1 MENAG
6 SIGIGV
12 ILGLAIKNASAV
24 GKVVKDFSN
33 LEKIAAKT
41 KLGIS
46 GLQKELNTLKLNA
59 NLRAELKAQRKGLQ
73 DELFSL
79 GNIISGGIVGKSIK
93 VGIDFESAMAD
104 VKKVTDLSEG
114 HTLEGLKQDI
124 LDLSKKLPMTAEE
137 IANIVTEGGKLGLAS
152 KEALEFGKTATAMG
166 VAFEMSANEAG
177 EAIGGLMANLQTDV
191 KGIKDLGDSINYLA
205 DKGSSDAKNIV
216 NIVSRIGGMGNL
228 IGLQRENMAALAA
241 TLDEVKI
248 PAEVAGTAISSMFTK
263 LSTADTLG
271 AKAEE
276 AFSQLGLSGEFMKKA
291 LNRNS
296 QEAIN
301 ILLSRIKTLDKESQ
315 IGVITNIFG
324 NDSGTIRAMATLV
337 NGYDRYQELLKMTN
351 SEEKKGSMDKEL
363 INKCE
368 TTASILKILGNNI
381 SALAIKFSDA
391 LLPVVKLVASG
402 FSFVIDIVDTL
413 LSKFPVLST
422 IVATATTVFLLAK
435 PAVLAYAIAKNYL
448 KDCTI
453 LLKSALIKTRIH
465 LLAFRNSCI
474 LSNITLKAKTVTTT
488 IYTTSLKA
496 LSFVL
501 GGLNKVFKAVA
512 NGIRVL
518 SVAMMSNPIGLI
530 LGGIAI
536 VAGLI
541 IANWDKVKS
550 WFKSFIEWLRPV
562 WEPIYNAIKAVFNK
576 CSGVIG
582 YFKNNALNIIF
593 PFVGILKFIWK
604 PIYEVFKWVFDKCAL
619 VFASFKDIIMS
630 VASPLAEFLNSIW
643 QGVGDFF
650 YSIFSSLFEWFASK
664 LSWVGDMIS
673 SISGFIKDALDF
685 VGLGDDKEVKIS
697 QSEQNKE
704 KVFTTNTYKDELAKT
719 KSINHTPS
727 FNNGNI
733 NISVNG
739 TFNIATKDGNFNMQE
754 FANAIQKSVF
764 DALRK
769 QEQNKINTTIYG

>member
-46 GLQKELNTLKLNA
+46 GLQKELNALKLNA

-73 DELFSL
+73 DEFLSL
-79 GNIISGGIVGKSIK
+79 GNVIRGGIIGKGLGEAIS
-93 VGIDFESAMAD
+93 FESAMAD
-104 VKKVTDLSEG
+104 VRKVVNFDEGDDIKKMSA
-114 HTLEGLKQDI
+114 DI
-124 LDLSKKLPMTAEE
+124 LKMSQTLPVTANELAAIAAAGGQIGLGSKDVREFTNL
-137 IANIVTEGGKLGLAS
+137 VTKM
-152 KEALEFGKTATAMG
+152 K
-166 VAFEMSANEAG
+166 VAFDMSAE
-177 EAIGGLMANLQTDV
+177 DV
-191 KGIKDLGDSINYLA
+191 GDSVAKIKNILGISLKDMEDLGDSINNL
-205 DKGSSDAKNIV
+205 SDNSASKAREIIDV
-216 NIVSRIGGMGNL
+216 MKRTAAAGKQIGFTKEQ
-228 IGLQRENMAALAA
+228 IAALSSSFIS
-241 TLDEVKI
+241 LGKG
-248 PAEVAGTAISSMFTK
+248 PEVAGTAINS
-263 LSTADTLG
+263 LYRVLATADNMGTKTESAFAKLG
-271 AKAEE
+271 ISG
-276 AFSQLGLSGEFMKKA
+276 AFLKQASFDDPQKA
-291 LNRNS
+291 LDMFL
-296 QEAIN
+296 Q
-301 ILLSRIKTLDKESQ
+301 RISKLDQKEQ
-315 IGVITNIFG
+315 MGVLVDIFG
-324 NDSGTIRAMATLV
+324 REFADDMATLV
-337 NGYDRYQELLKMTN
+337 GGLDTYKEALKN
-351 SEEKKGSMDKEL
+351 AGDEAKKGSLQRE
-363 INKCE
+363 
-368 TTASILKILGNNI
+368 
-381 SALAIKFSDA
+381 F
-391 LLPVVKLVASG
+391 
-402 FSFVIDIVDTL
+402 DTR
-413 LSKFPVLST
+413 
-422 IVATATTVFLLAK
+422 AATTENSIILMKNAFNSLAVNLGSVFLPAISWVSAGISYLVNSITYITGLVPGLNGVLGGLIATFLLAK

-512 NGIRVL
+512 IGIRVL
-518 SVAMMSNPIGLI
+518 SMAMMSNPIGLI

-550 WFKSFIEWLRPV
+550 WFKSFIEWLKPV
-562 WEPIYNAIKAVFNK
+562 WEPIYNVIKA
-576 CSGVIG
+576 
-582 YFKNNALNIIF
+582 
-593 PFVGILKFIWK
+593 
-604 PIYEVFKWVFDKCAL
+604 VFDKCAL
-619 VFASFKDIIMS
+619 VFTSFKDTIMS

-650 YSIFSSLFEWFASK
+650 YSIFGSLFDWFASK

-685 VGLGDDKEVKIS
+685 VGLGDDEEVKIS

-704 KVFTTNTYKDELAKT
+704 KVFATNTYKDELAET

-754 FANAIQKSVF
+754 FANTIQKSVF

-769 QEQNKINTTIYG
+769 QEQNKMNTTIYG

>member
-73 DELFSL
+73 DEFLSL
-79 GNIISGGIVGKSIK
+79 GNVIRGGIIGKGLGEAIS
-93 VGIDFESAMAD
+93 FESAMAD
-104 VKKVTDLSEG
+104 VRKVVNFDEGDDIKKMSA
-114 HTLEGLKQDI
+114 DI
-124 LDLSKKLPMTAEE
+124 LKMSQTLPVTANELAAIAAAGGQIGLGSKDVREFTGL
-137 IANIVTEGGKLGLAS
+137 VTKM
-152 KEALEFGKTATAMG
+152 K
-166 VAFEMSANEAG
+166 VAFDMSAE
-177 EAIGGLMANLQTDV
+177 DV
-191 KGIKDLGDSINYLA
+191 GDSVAKIKNILGISLKDMEDLGDSINNL
-205 DKGSSDAKNIV
+205 SDNSASKAREIIDV
-216 NIVSRIGGMGNL
+216 MKRTAAAGKQIGFTKEQ
-228 IGLQRENMAALAA
+228 IAALSSSFIS
-241 TLDEVKI
+241 LGKG
-248 PAEVAGTAISSMFTK
+248 PEVAGTAINS
-263 LSTADTLG
+263 LYRVLATADNMGTKTESAFAKLG
-271 AKAEE
+271 ISG
-276 AFSQLGLSGEFMKKA
+276 AFLKQASFDDPQKA
-291 LNRNS
+291 LDMFL
-296 QEAIN
+296 Q
-301 ILLSRIKTLDKESQ
+301 RISKLDQKEQ
-315 IGVITNIFG
+315 MGVLVDIFG
-324 NDSGTIRAMATLV
+324 REFADDMATLV
-337 NGYDRYQELLKMTN
+337 GGLDTYKEALKN
-351 SEEKKGSMDKEL
+351 AGDEAKKGSLQRE
-363 INKCE
+363 
-368 TTASILKILGNNI
+368 
-381 SALAIKFSDA
+381 F
-391 LLPVVKLVASG
+391 
-402 FSFVIDIVDTL
+402 DTR
-413 LSKFPVLST
+413 
-422 IVATATTVFLLAK
+422 AATTENSIILMKNAFNSLAVNLGSVFLPAISWVSAGISYLVNSITYITGLVPGLNGVLGGLIATFLLAK

-512 NGIRVL
+512 IGIRVL
-518 SVAMMSNPIGLI
+518 SMAMMSNPIGLI

-550 WFKSFIEWLRPV
+550 WFKSFIEWLKPV
-562 WEPIYNAIKAVFNK
+562 WEPIYNVIKA
-576 CSGVIG
+576 
-582 YFKNNALNIIF
+582 
-593 PFVGILKFIWK
+593 
-604 PIYEVFKWVFDKCAL
+604 VFDKCAL
-619 VFASFKDIIMS
+619 VFTSFKDIIMS

-650 YSIFSSLFEWFASK
+650 YSIFGSLFDWFASK

-685 VGLGDDKEVKIS
+685 VGLGDDEEVKIS

-704 KVFTTNTYKDELAKT
+704 KVFTTNTYKDELAET
-719 KSINHTPS
+719 KSINHAPS

-754 FANAIQKSVF
+754 FANTIQKSVF

>member
-137 IANIVTEGGKLGLAS
+137 IANIVAEGGKLGLAS

-474 LSNITLKAKTVTTT
+474 LTSIATKAGAVANA
-488 IYTTSLKA
+488 IYTNS
-496 LSFVL
+496 
-501 GGLNKVFKAVA
+501 FKAVA

-518 SVAMMSNPIGLI
+518 SVAMMSNPIGFI

-562 WEPIYNAIKAVFNK
+562 WEPIYNVIKA
-576 CSGVIG
+576 
-582 YFKNNALNIIF
+582 
-593 PFVGILKFIWK
+593 
-604 PIYEVFKWVFDKCAL
+604 VFDKCAL
-619 VFASFKDIIMS
+619 VFTSFKDIIMS

-650 YSIFSSLFEWFASK
+650 YGIFGSLFDWFASK

-685 VGLGDDKEVKIS
+685 VGLGDDEEVKIS

-704 KVFTTNTYKDELAKT
+704 KVFATNTYKDELAET
-719 KSINHTPS
+719 KSINHAPS

-754 FANAIQKSVF
+754 FANTIQKSVF

>member
-24 GKVVKDFSN
+24 GKVVKDFGN

-73 DELFSL
+73 DEFLSL
-79 GNIISGGIVGKSIK
+79 GNVIRGGIIGKGLGEAIS
-93 VGIDFESAMAD
+93 FESAMAD
-104 VKKVTDLSEG
+104 VRKVVNFDEGDDIKKMSA
-114 HTLEGLKQDI
+114 DI
-124 LDLSKKLPMTAEE
+124 LKMSQTLPVTANELAAIAAAGGQIGLGSKDVREFTGL
-137 IANIVTEGGKLGLAS
+137 VTKM
-152 KEALEFGKTATAMG
+152 K
-166 VAFEMSANEAG
+166 VAFDMSAE
-177 EAIGGLMANLQTDV
+177 DV
-191 KGIKDLGDSINYLA
+191 GDSVAKIKNILGISLKDMEDLGDSINNL
-205 DKGSSDAKNIV
+205 SDNSASKAREIIDV
-216 NIVSRIGGMGNL
+216 MKRTAAAGKQIGFTKEQ
-228 IGLQRENMAALAA
+228 IAALSSSFIS
-241 TLDEVKI
+241 LGKG
-248 PAEVAGTAISSMFTK
+248 PEVAGTAINS
-263 LSTADTLG
+263 LYRVLATADNMGTKTESAFAKLG
-271 AKAEE
+271 ISG
-276 AFSQLGLSGEFMKKA
+276 AFLKQASFDDPQKA
-291 LNRNS
+291 LDMFL
-296 QEAIN
+296 Q
-301 ILLSRIKTLDKESQ
+301 RISKLDQKEQ
-315 IGVITNIFG
+315 MGVLVDIFG
-324 NDSGTIRAMATLV
+324 REFADDMATLV
-337 NGYDRYQELLKMTN
+337 GGLDTYKEALKN
-351 SEEKKGSMDKEL
+351 AGDEAKKGSLQRE
-363 INKCE
+363 
-368 TTASILKILGNNI
+368 
-381 SALAIKFSDA
+381 F
-391 LLPVVKLVASG
+391 
-402 FSFVIDIVDTL
+402 DTR
-413 LSKFPVLST
+413 
-422 IVATATTVFLLAK
+422 AATTENSIILMKNAFNSLAVNLGSVFLPAISWVSAGISYLVNSITYITGLVPGLNGVLGGLIATFLLAK

-550 WFKSFIEWLRPV
+550 WFKSFIEWLKPV
-562 WEPIYNAIKAVFNK
+562 WEPIYNVIKA
-576 CSGVIG
+576 
-582 YFKNNALNIIF
+582 
-593 PFVGILKFIWK
+593 
-604 PIYEVFKWVFDKCAL
+604 VFDKCAL
-619 VFASFKDIIMS
+619 VFTSFKDIIMS

-650 YSIFSSLFEWFASK
+650 YSIFGSLFDWFASK

-685 VGLGDDKEVKIS
+685 IGLGDDEEVKIS

-704 KVFTTNTYKDELAKT
+704 KVFTTNTYKDELAET

-733 NISVNG
+733 NVSVNG

>member
-137 IANIVTEGGKLGLAS
+137 IANIVAEGGKLGLAS

-324 NDSGTIRAMATLV
+324 NDSGTIRAMPTLV

-474 LSNITLKAKTVTTT
+474 LSNITLKVKTVTTT

-541 IANWDKVKS
+541 IANWDRVKS
-550 WFKSFIEWLRPV
+550 WFMSFIEWLRPV

-650 YSIFSSLFEWFASK
+650 YSIFGSLFDWFASK

-685 VGLGDDKEVKIS
+685 VGLGDDEEVKIS

>member
-46 GLQKELNTLKLNA
+46 GLQKELNALKLNA

-73 DELFSL
+73 DEFLSL
-79 GNIISGGIVGKSIK
+79 GNVIRGGIIGKGLGEAIS
-93 VGIDFESAMAD
+93 FESAMAD
-104 VKKVTDLSEG
+104 VRKVVNFDEGDDIKKMSA
-114 HTLEGLKQDI
+114 DI
-124 LDLSKKLPMTAEE
+124 LKMSQTLPVTANELAAIAAAGGQIGLGSKDVREFTNL
-137 IANIVTEGGKLGLAS
+137 VTKM
-152 KEALEFGKTATAMG
+152 K
-166 VAFEMSANEAG
+166 VAFDMSAE
-177 EAIGGLMANLQTDV
+177 DV
-191 KGIKDLGDSINYLA
+191 GDSVAKIKNILGISLKDMEDLGDSINNL
-205 DKGSSDAKNIV
+205 SDNSASKAREIIDV
-216 NIVSRIGGMGNL
+216 MKRTAAAGKQIGFTKEQ
-228 IGLQRENMAALAA
+228 IAALSSSFIS
-241 TLDEVKI
+241 LGKG
-248 PAEVAGTAISSMFTK
+248 PEVAGTAINS
-263 LSTADTLG
+263 LYRVLATADNMGTKTESAFAKLG
-271 AKAEE
+271 ISG
-276 AFSQLGLSGEFMKKA
+276 AFLKQASFDDPQKA
-291 LNRNS
+291 LDMFL
-296 QEAIN
+296 Q
-301 ILLSRIKTLDKESQ
+301 RISKLDQKEQ
-315 IGVITNIFG
+315 MGVLVDIFG
-324 NDSGTIRAMATLV
+324 REFADDMATLV
-337 NGYDRYQELLKMTN
+337 GGLDTYKEALKN
-351 SEEKKGSMDKEL
+351 AGDEAKKDSLQRE
-363 INKCE
+363 
-368 TTASILKILGNNI
+368 
-381 SALAIKFSDA
+381 F
-391 LLPVVKLVASG
+391 
-402 FSFVIDIVDTL
+402 DTR
-413 LSKFPVLST
+413 
-422 IVATATTVFLLAK
+422 AATTENSIILMKNAFNSLAVNLGSVFLPAISWVSAGISYLVNSITYITGLVPGLNGVLGGLIATFLLAK

-512 NGIRVL
+512 IGIRVL
-518 SVAMMSNPIGLI
+518 SMAMMSNPIGLI

-550 WFKSFIEWLRPV
+550 WFKSFIEWLKPV
-562 WEPIYNAIKAVFNK
+562 WEPIYNVIKA
-576 CSGVIG
+576 
-582 YFKNNALNIIF
+582 
-593 PFVGILKFIWK
+593 
-604 PIYEVFKWVFDKCAL
+604 VFDKCAL
-619 VFASFKDIIMS
+619 VFTSFKDIIMS

-650 YSIFSSLFEWFASK
+650 YSIFGSLFDWFASK

-685 VGLGDDKEVKIS
+685 VGLGDDEEVKIS

-704 KVFTTNTYKDELAKT
+704 KVFTTNTYKDELAET

-754 FANAIQKSVF
+754 FANTIQKSVF

-769 QEQNKINTTIYG
+769 QEQNKMNTTIYG

>member
-137 IANIVTEGGKLGLAS
+137 IANIVAEGGKLGLAS

-276 AFSQLGLSGEFMKKA
+276 SFSQLGLSGEFMKKA

-541 IANWDKVKS
+541 IANWDRVKS
-550 WFKSFIEWLRPV
+550 WFMSFIEWLRPV

-643 QGVGDFF
+643 QGIGDFF

-697 QSEQNKE
+697 QNEQTKE
-704 KVFTTNTYKDELAKT
+704 KIFATNTYKDELQA

-733 NISVNG
+733 NVSVNG

>member
-73 DELFSL
+73 DEFLSL
-79 GNIISGGIVGKSIK
+79 GNVIRGGIIGKGLGEAIS
-93 VGIDFESAMAD
+93 FESAMAD
-104 VKKVTDLSEG
+104 VRKVVNFDEGDDIKKMSA
-114 HTLEGLKQDI
+114 DI
-124 LDLSKKLPMTAEE
+124 LKMSQTLPVTANELAAIAAAGGQIGLGSKDVREFTNL
-137 IANIVTEGGKLGLAS
+137 VTKM
-152 KEALEFGKTATAMG
+152 K
-166 VAFEMSANEAG
+166 VAFDMSAE
-177 EAIGGLMANLQTDV
+177 DV
-191 KGIKDLGDSINYLA
+191 GDSVVKIKNILGISLKDMEDLGDSINNL
-205 DKGSSDAKNIV
+205 SDNSASKVREIIDV
-216 NIVSRIGGMGNL
+216 MKRTAAAGKQIGFTKEQ
-228 IGLQRENMAALAA
+228 IAALSSSFIS
-241 TLDEVKI
+241 LGKG
-248 PAEVAGTAISSMFTK
+248 PEVAGTAINS
-263 LSTADTLG
+263 LYRVLATADNMGTKTESAFAKLG
-271 AKAEE
+271 ISG
-276 AFSQLGLSGEFMKKA
+276 AFLKQASFDDPQKA
-291 LNRNS
+291 LDMFL
-296 QEAIN
+296 Q
-301 ILLSRIKTLDKESQ
+301 RISKLDQKEQMS
-315 IGVITNIFG
+315 VLVDIFG
-324 NDSGTIRAMATLV
+324 REFADDMATLV
-337 NGYDRYQELLKMTN
+337 GGLDTYKEALKN
-351 SEEKKGSMDKEL
+351 AGDEAKKGSLQRE
-363 INKCE
+363 
-368 TTASILKILGNNI
+368 
-381 SALAIKFSDA
+381 F
-391 LLPVVKLVASG
+391 
-402 FSFVIDIVDTL
+402 DTR
-413 LSKFPVLST
+413 
-422 IVATATTVFLLAK
+422 AATTENSIILMKNAFNSLAVNLGSVFLPAISWVSAGISYLVNSITYITGLVPSLNGVLGGLIATFLLAK

-474 LSNITLKAKTVTTT
+474 LSNITLKAKTVTTA
-488 IYTTSLKA
+488 IYTTSLKV

-512 NGIRVL
+512 IGIRVL

-541 IANWDKVKS
+541 ITNWDKVKS
-550 WFKSFIEWLRPV
+550 WFKSFIEWLKPV
-562 WEPIYNAIKAVFNK
+562 WEPIYNVIKA
-576 CSGVIG
+576 
-582 YFKNNALNIIF
+582 
-593 PFVGILKFIWK
+593 
-604 PIYEVFKWVFDKCAL
+604 VFDKCAL
-619 VFASFKDIIMS
+619 VFTSFKDIIMS

-650 YSIFSSLFEWFASK
+650 YSIFGSLFDWFASK

-685 VGLGDDKEVKIS
+685 VGLGDDEEVKIS

-704 KVFTTNTYKDELAKT
+704 KVFATNTYKDELAET

-754 FANAIQKSVF
+754 FANTIQKSVF

>member
-73 DELFSL
+73 DEFLSL
-79 GNIISGGIVGKSIK
+79 GNVIRGGIIGKGLGEAIS
-93 VGIDFESAMAD
+93 FESAMAD
-104 VKKVTDLSEG
+104 VRKVVNFDEGDDIKKMSA
-114 HTLEGLKQDI
+114 DI
-124 LDLSKKLPMTAEE
+124 LKMSQTLPVTANELAAIAAAGGQIGLGSKDVREFTNL
-137 IANIVTEGGKLGLAS
+137 VTKM
-152 KEALEFGKTATAMG
+152 K
-166 VAFEMSANEAG
+166 VAFDMSAE
-177 EAIGGLMANLQTDV
+177 DV
-191 KGIKDLGDSINYLA
+191 GDSVAKIKNILGISLKDMEDLGDSINNL
-205 DKGSSDAKNIV
+205 SDNSASKAREIIDV
-216 NIVSRIGGMGNL
+216 MKRTAAAGKQIGFTKEQ
-228 IGLQRENMAALAA
+228 IAALSSSFIS
-241 TLDEVKI
+241 LGKG
-248 PAEVAGTAISSMFTK
+248 PEVAGTAINS
-263 LSTADTLG
+263 LYRVLATADNMGTKTESAFAKLG
-271 AKAEE
+271 ISG
-276 AFSQLGLSGEFMKKA
+276 AFLKQASFDDPQKA
-291 LNRNS
+291 LDMFL
-296 QEAIN
+296 Q
-301 ILLSRIKTLDKESQ
+301 RISKLDQKEQ
-315 IGVITNIFG
+315 MGVLVDIFG
-324 NDSGTIRAMATLV
+324 REFADDMATLV
-337 NGYDRYQELLKMTN
+337 GGLDTYKEALKN
-351 SEEKKGSMDKEL
+351 AGDEAKKGSLQRE
-363 INKCE
+363 
-368 TTASILKILGNNI
+368 
-381 SALAIKFSDA
+381 F
-391 LLPVVKLVASG
+391 
-402 FSFVIDIVDTL
+402 DTR
-413 LSKFPVLST
+413 
-422 IVATATTVFLLAK
+422 AATTENSIILMKNAFNSLAVNLGSVFLPAISWVSAGISYLVNSITYITGLVPGFNGVLGGLIATFLLAK

-453 LLKSALIKTRIH
+453 LLKSTLIKTRIH

-550 WFKSFIEWLRPV
+550 WFKSFIEWLKPV
-562 WEPIYNAIKAVFNK
+562 WEPIYNVIKA
-576 CSGVIG
+576 
-582 YFKNNALNIIF
+582 
-593 PFVGILKFIWK
+593 
-604 PIYEVFKWVFDKCAL
+604 VFDKCAL
-619 VFASFKDIIMS
+619 VFTSFKDIIMS

-650 YSIFSSLFEWFASK
+650 YSIFGSLFDWFASK

-685 VGLGDDKEVKIS
+685 IGLGDDEEVKIS

-704 KVFTTNTYKDELAKT
+704 KVFTTNTYKDELAET

-733 NISVNG
+733 NVSVNG

>member
-41 KLGIS
+41 KLGIN

-73 DELFSL
+73 DEFLSL
-79 GNIISGGIVGKSIK
+79 GNVIRGGIIGKGLGEAIS
-93 VGIDFESAMAD
+93 FESAMAD
-104 VKKVTDLSEG
+104 VRKVVNFDEGDDIKKMSA
-114 HTLEGLKQDI
+114 DI
-124 LDLSKKLPMTAEE
+124 LKMSQTLPVTANELAAIAAAGGQIGLGSKDVREFTNL
-137 IANIVTEGGKLGLAS
+137 VTKM
-152 KEALEFGKTATAMG
+152 K
-166 VAFEMSANEAG
+166 VAFDMSAE
-177 EAIGGLMANLQTDV
+177 DV
-191 KGIKDLGDSINYLA
+191 GDSVAKIKNILGISLKDMEDLGDSINNL
-205 DKGSSDAKNIV
+205 SDNSASKAREIIDV
-216 NIVSRIGGMGNL
+216 MKRTAAAGKQIGFTKEQ
-228 IGLQRENMAALAA
+228 IAALSSSFIS
-241 TLDEVKI
+241 LGKG
-248 PAEVAGTAISSMFTK
+248 PEVAGTAINS
-263 LSTADTLG
+263 LYRVLATADNMGTKTESAFAKLG
-271 AKAEE
+271 ISG
-276 AFSQLGLSGEFMKKA
+276 AFLKQASFDDPQKA
-291 LNRNS
+291 LDMFL
-296 QEAIN
+296 Q
-301 ILLSRIKTLDKESQ
+301 RISKLDQKEQ
-315 IGVITNIFG
+315 MGVLVDIFG
-324 NDSGTIRAMATLV
+324 REFADDMATLV
-337 NGYDRYQELLKMTN
+337 GGLDTYKEALKN
-351 SEEKKGSMDKEL
+351 AGDEAKKGSLQRE
-363 INKCE
+363 
-368 TTASILKILGNNI
+368 
-381 SALAIKFSDA
+381 F
-391 LLPVVKLVASG
+391 
-402 FSFVIDIVDTL
+402 DTR
-413 LSKFPVLST
+413 
-422 IVATATTVFLLAK
+422 AATTENSIILMKNAFNSLAVNLGSVFLPAISWVSAGISYLVNSITYITGLVPGLNGVLGGLIATFLLAK

-512 NGIRVL
+512 IGIRVL
-518 SVAMMSNPIGLI
+518 SMAMMSNPIGLI
-530 LGGIAI
+530 LRGIAI

-550 WFKSFIEWLRPV
+550 WFKSFIEWLKPV
-562 WEPIYNAIKAVFNK
+562 WEPIYNVIKA
-576 CSGVIG
+576 
-582 YFKNNALNIIF
+582 
-593 PFVGILKFIWK
+593 
-604 PIYEVFKWVFDKCAL
+604 VFDKCAL
-619 VFASFKDIIMS
+619 VFTSFKDIIMS

-650 YSIFSSLFEWFASK
+650 YSIFGSLFDWFASK

-685 VGLGDDKEVKIS
+685 VGLGNDEEVKIS

-704 KVFTTNTYKDELAKT
+704 KVFATNTYKDELAET

-754 FANAIQKSVF
+754 FANTIQKSVF

>member
-73 DELFSL
+73 DEFLSL
-79 GNIISGGIVGKSIK
+79 GNVIRGGIIGKGLGEAIS
-93 VGIDFESAMAD
+93 FESAMAD
-104 VKKVTDLSEG
+104 VRKVVNFDEGDDIKKMSA
-114 HTLEGLKQDI
+114 DI
-124 LDLSKKLPMTAEE
+124 LKMSQTLPVTANELAAIAAAGGQIGLGSKDVREFTGL
-137 IANIVTEGGKLGLAS
+137 VTKM
-152 KEALEFGKTATAMG
+152 K
-166 VAFEMSANEAG
+166 VAFDMSAE
-177 EAIGGLMANLQTDV
+177 DV
-191 KGIKDLGDSINYLA
+191 GDSVAKIKNILGISLKDMEDLGDSINNL
-205 DKGSSDAKNIV
+205 SDNSASKAREIIDV
-216 NIVSRIGGMGNL
+216 MKRTAAAGKQIGFTKEQ
-228 IGLQRENMAALAA
+228 IAALSSSFIS
-241 TLDEVKI
+241 LGKG
-248 PAEVAGTAISSMFTK
+248 PEVAGTAINS
-263 LSTADTLG
+263 LYRVLATADNMGTKTESAFAKLG
-271 AKAEE
+271 ISG
-276 AFSQLGLSGEFMKKA
+276 AFLKQASFDDPQKA
-291 LNRNS
+291 LDMFL
-296 QEAIN
+296 Q
-301 ILLSRIKTLDKESQ
+301 RISKLDQKEQ
-315 IGVITNIFG
+315 MGVLVDIFG
-324 NDSGTIRAMATLV
+324 REFADDMATLV
-337 NGYDRYQELLKMTN
+337 GGLDTYKEALKN
-351 SEEKKGSMDKEL
+351 AGDEAKKGSLQRE
-363 INKCE
+363 
-368 TTASILKILGNNI
+368 
-381 SALAIKFSDA
+381 F
-391 LLPVVKLVASG
+391 
-402 FSFVIDIVDTL
+402 DTR
-413 LSKFPVLST
+413 
-422 IVATATTVFLLAK
+422 AATTENSIILMKNAFNSLAVNLGSVFLPAISWVSAGISYLVNSITYITGLVPGLNGVLGGLIATFLLAK

-550 WFKSFIEWLRPV
+550 WFKSFIEWLKPV
-562 WEPIYNAIKAVFNK
+562 WEPIYNVIKA
-576 CSGVIG
+576 
-582 YFKNNALNIIF
+582 
-593 PFVGILKFIWK
+593 
-604 PIYEVFKWVFDKCAL
+604 VFDKCAL
-619 VFASFKDIIMS
+619 VFTSFKDIIMS

-650 YSIFSSLFEWFASK
+650 YSIFGSLFDWFASK

-685 VGLGDDKEVKIS
+685 IGLGDDEEVKIS

>member
-1 MENAG
+1 
-6 SIGIGV
+6 
-12 ILGLAIKNASAV
+12 
-24 GKVVKDFSN
+24 
-33 LEKIAAKT
+33 
-41 KLGIS
+41 
-46 GLQKELNTLKLNA
+46 
-59 NLRAELKAQRKGLQ
+59 
-73 DELFSL
+73 
-79 GNIISGGIVGKSIK
+79 
-93 VGIDFESAMAD
+93 
-104 VKKVTDLSEG
+104 
-114 HTLEGLKQDI
+114 
-124 LDLSKKLPMTAEE
+124 
-137 IANIVTEGGKLGLAS
+137 
-152 KEALEFGKTATAMG
+152 
-166 VAFEMSANEAG
+166 
-177 EAIGGLMANLQTDV
+177 MANLQTDV

-435 PAVLAYAIAKNYL
+435 PAVLAYAITKNYL

-512 NGIRVL
+512 IGIRVL
-518 SVAMMSNPIGLI
+518 SMAMMSNPIGLI

-550 WFKSFIEWLRPV
+550 WFKSFIEWLKPV
-562 WEPIYNAIKAVFNK
+562 WEPIYNVIKA
-576 CSGVIG
+576 
-582 YFKNNALNIIF
+582 
-593 PFVGILKFIWK
+593 
-604 PIYEVFKWVFDKCAL
+604 VFDKCAL
-619 VFASFKDIIMS
+619 VFTSFKDIIMS

-650 YSIFSSLFEWFASK
+650 YSIFGSLFDWFASK

-685 VGLGDDKEVKIS
+685 VGLGDDEEVKIS

-704 KVFTTNTYKDELAKT
+704 KVFATNTYKDELAET

-733 NISVNG
+733 NINVNG

-754 FANAIQKSVF
+754 FANTIQKSVF

>member
-137 IANIVTEGGKLGLAS
+137 IANIVAEGGKLGLAS

-276 AFSQLGLSGEFMKKA
+276 AFSQLGLSGELMKKA

-488 IYTTSLKA
+488 IYTTSLNA

-550 WFKSFIEWLRPV
+550 WFMSFIEWLRPV
-562 WEPIYNAIKAVFNK
+562 WDPIYNVIKAVFNK

-604 PIYEVFKWVFDKCAL
+604 PIYEVFKWVFDECAL

-643 QGVGDFF
+643 QGIGDFF
-650 YSIFSSLFEWFASK
+650 YSIFGSLFEWFASK

-673 SISGFIKDALDF
+673 SISGFIKDTLDF

-697 QSEQNKE
+697 QNEQTKE
-704 KVFTTNTYKDELAKT
+704 KIFATNTYKDKLQA

-733 NISVNG
+733 NVSVNG

>member
-1 MENAG
+1 
-6 SIGIGV
+6 
-12 ILGLAIKNASAV
+12 
-24 GKVVKDFSN
+24 
-33 LEKIAAKT
+33 
-41 KLGIS
+41 
-46 GLQKELNTLKLNA
+46 
-59 NLRAELKAQRKGLQ
+59 
-73 DELFSL
+73 
-79 GNIISGGIVGKSIK
+79 
-93 VGIDFESAMAD
+93 
-104 VKKVTDLSEG
+104 
-114 HTLEGLKQDI
+114 
-124 LDLSKKLPMTAEE
+124 MTAEE
-137 IANIVTEGGKLGLAS
+137 IANIVAEGGKLGLAS

-512 NGIRVL
+512 IGIRVL
-518 SVAMMSNPIGLI
+518 SMAMMSNPIGLI

-550 WFKSFIEWLRPV
+550 WFKSFIEWLKPV
-562 WEPIYNAIKAVFNK
+562 WEPIYNVIKA
-576 CSGVIG
+576 
-582 YFKNNALNIIF
+582 
-593 PFVGILKFIWK
+593 
-604 PIYEVFKWVFDKCAL
+604 VFDKCAL
-619 VFASFKDIIMS
+619 VFTSFKDIIMS

-650 YSIFSSLFEWFASK
+650 YSIFGSLFDWFASK

-685 VGLGDDKEVKIS
+685 VGLGDDEEVKIS

-704 KVFTTNTYKDELAKT
+704 KVFATNTYKDELAET
-719 KSINHTPS
+719 KSINHAPS

-754 FANAIQKSVF
+754 FANTIQKSVF

>member
-73 DELFSL
+73 DEFLSL
-79 GNIISGGIVGKSIK
+79 GNVIRGGIIGKGLGEAIS
-93 VGIDFESAMAD
+93 FESAMAD
-104 VKKVTDLSEG
+104 VRKVVNFDEGDDIKKMSA
-114 HTLEGLKQDI
+114 DI
-124 LDLSKKLPMTAEE
+124 LKMSQTLPVTANELAAIAAAGGQIGLGSKDVREFTNL
-137 IANIVTEGGKLGLAS
+137 VTKM
-152 KEALEFGKTATAMG
+152 K
-166 VAFEMSANEAG
+166 VAFDMSAE
-177 EAIGGLMANLQTDV
+177 DV
-191 KGIKDLGDSINYLA
+191 GDSVAKIKNILGISLKDMEDLGDSINNL
-205 DKGSSDAKNIV
+205 SDNSASKAREIIDV
-216 NIVSRIGGMGNL
+216 MKRTAAAGKQIGFTKEQ
-228 IGLQRENMAALAA
+228 IAALSSSFIS
-241 TLDEVKI
+241 LGKG
-248 PAEVAGTAISSMFTK
+248 PEVAGTAINS
-263 LSTADTLG
+263 LYRVLATADNMGTKTESAFAKLG
-271 AKAEE
+271 ISG
-276 AFSQLGLSGEFMKKA
+276 AFLKQASFDDPQKA
-291 LNRNS
+291 LDMFL
-296 QEAIN
+296 Q
-301 ILLSRIKTLDKESQ
+301 RISKLDQKEQ
-315 IGVITNIFG
+315 MGVLVDIFG
-324 NDSGTIRAMATLV
+324 REFADDMATLV
-337 NGYDRYQELLKMTN
+337 GGLDTYKEALKN
-351 SEEKKGSMDKEL
+351 AGDEAKKGSLQRE
-363 INKCE
+363 
-368 TTASILKILGNNI
+368 
-381 SALAIKFSDA
+381 F
-391 LLPVVKLVASG
+391 
-402 FSFVIDIVDTL
+402 DTR
-413 LSKFPVLST
+413 
-422 IVATATTVFLLAK
+422 AATTENSIILMKNAFNSLAVNLGSVFLPAISWVSAGISYLVNSITYITGLVPGLNGVLGGLIATFLLAK

-512 NGIRVL
+512 IGIRVL
-518 SVAMMSNPIGLI
+518 SMAMMSNPIGLI

-550 WFKSFIEWLRPV
+550 WFKSFIEWLKPV
-562 WEPIYNAIKAVFNK
+562 WEPIYNVIKA
-576 CSGVIG
+576 
-582 YFKNNALNIIF
+582 
-593 PFVGILKFIWK
+593 
-604 PIYEVFKWVFDKCAL
+604 VFDKCAL
-619 VFASFKDIIMS
+619 VFTSFKDIIMS

-650 YSIFSSLFEWFASK
+650 YSIFGSLFDWFASK

-685 VGLGDDKEVKIS
+685 VGLGDDEEVKIS

-733 NISVNG
+733 NVSVNG

-754 FANAIQKSVF
+754 FANTIQKSVF

>member
-137 IANIVTEGGKLGLAS
+137 IANIVAEGGKLGLAS

-474 LSNITLKAKTVTTT
+474 LTSIATKAGAVANA
-488 IYTTSLKA
+488 IYTNS
-496 LSFVL
+496 
-501 GGLNKVFKAVA
+501 FKAVA

-518 SVAMMSNPIGLI
+518 SVAMMSNPIGFI

-562 WEPIYNAIKAVFNK
+562 WEPIYNVIKA
-576 CSGVIG
+576 
-582 YFKNNALNIIF
+582 
-593 PFVGILKFIWK
+593 
-604 PIYEVFKWVFDKCAL
+604 VFDKCAL
-619 VFASFKDIIMS
+619 VFTSFKDIIMS

-650 YSIFSSLFEWFASK
+650 YGIFGSLFDWFASK

-685 VGLGDDKEVKIS
+685 VGLGDDEEVKIS

-704 KVFTTNTYKDELAKT
+704 KVFATNTYKDELAKT

-739 TFNIATKDGNFNMQE
+739 AFNIATKDGNFNMQE
-754 FANAIQKSVF
+754 FANTIQKSVF

>member
-137 IANIVTEGGKLGLAS
+137 IANIVAEGGKLGLAS

-474 LSNITLKAKTVTTT
+474 LTSIATKAGAVANA
-488 IYTTSLKA
+488 IYTNS
-496 LSFVL
+496 
-501 GGLNKVFKAVA
+501 FKAVA

-518 SVAMMSNPIGLI
+518 SVAMMSNPIGFI

-541 IANWDKVKS
+541 IANWSKVKA
-550 WFKSFIEWLRPV
+550 WFKSFIEWLKPV
-562 WEPIYNAIKAVFNK
+562 WEPIYNVIKA
-576 CSGVIG
+576 
-582 YFKNNALNIIF
+582 
-593 PFVGILKFIWK
+593 
-604 PIYEVFKWVFDKCAL
+604 VFDKCAL
-619 VFASFKDIIMS
+619 VFTSFKDIIMS

-650 YSIFSSLFEWFASK
+650 YSIFGSLFDWFASK

-685 VGLGDDKEVKIS
+685 VGLGDDEEVKIS

-704 KVFTTNTYKDELAKT
+704 KVFTTNTYKDELAET
-719 KSINHTPS
+719 KSINHAPS

-754 FANAIQKSVF
+754 FANTIQKSVF

>member
-73 DELFSL
+73 DEFLSL
-79 GNIISGGIVGKSIK
+79 GNVIRGGIIGKGLGEAIS
-93 VGIDFESAMAD
+93 FESAMAD
-104 VKKVTDLSEG
+104 VRKVVNFDEGDDIKKMSA
-114 HTLEGLKQDI
+114 DI
-124 LDLSKKLPMTAEE
+124 LKMSQTLPVTANELAAIAAAGGQIGLGSKDVREFTNL
-137 IANIVTEGGKLGLAS
+137 VTKM
-152 KEALEFGKTATAMG
+152 K
-166 VAFEMSANEAG
+166 VAFDMSAE
-177 EAIGGLMANLQTDV
+177 DV
-191 KGIKDLGDSINYLA
+191 GDSVAKIKNILGISLKDMEDLGDSINNL
-205 DKGSSDAKNIV
+205 SDNSASKAREIIDV
-216 NIVSRIGGMGNL
+216 MKRTAAAGKQIGFTKEQ
-228 IGLQRENMAALAA
+228 IAALSSSFIS
-241 TLDEVKI
+241 LGKG
-248 PAEVAGTAISSMFTK
+248 PEVAGTAINS
-263 LSTADTLG
+263 LYRVLATADNMGTKTESAFAKLG
-271 AKAEE
+271 ISG
-276 AFSQLGLSGEFMKKA
+276 AFLKQASFDDPQKA
-291 LNRNS
+291 LDMFL
-296 QEAIN
+296 Q
-301 ILLSRIKTLDKESQ
+301 RISKLDQKEQ
-315 IGVITNIFG
+315 MGVLVDIFG
-324 NDSGTIRAMATLV
+324 REFADDMATLV
-337 NGYDRYQELLKMTN
+337 GGLDTYKEALKN
-351 SEEKKGSMDKEL
+351 AGDEAKKGSLQRE
-363 INKCE
+363 
-368 TTASILKILGNNI
+368 
-381 SALAIKFSDA
+381 F
-391 LLPVVKLVASG
+391 
-402 FSFVIDIVDTL
+402 DTR
-413 LSKFPVLST
+413 
-422 IVATATTVFLLAK
+422 AATTENSIILMKNAFNSLAVNLGSVFLPAISWVSAGISYLVNSITYITGLVPGLNGVLGGLIATFLLAK

-496 LSFVL
+496 LSFVV

-512 NGIRVL
+512 IGIRVL
-518 SVAMMSNPIGLI
+518 SMAMMSNPIGLI

-550 WFKSFIEWLRPV
+550 WFKSFIEWLKPV
-562 WEPIYNAIKAVFNK
+562 WEPIYNVIKA
-576 CSGVIG
+576 
-582 YFKNNALNIIF
+582 
-593 PFVGILKFIWK
+593 
-604 PIYEVFKWVFDKCAL
+604 VFDKCAL
-619 VFASFKDIIMS
+619 VFTSFKDIIMS

-650 YSIFSSLFEWFASK
+650 YSIFGSLFDWFASK

-685 VGLGDDKEVKIS
+685 VGLGDDEEVKIS

-704 KVFTTNTYKDELAKT
+704 KVFTTNTYKDELAET
-719 KSINHTPS
+719 KSINHAPS

-754 FANAIQKSVF
+754 FANTIQKSVF

>member
-73 DELFSL
+73 DELLSL
-79 GNIISGGIVGKSIK
+79 GNVIRGGIIGKGLGEAIS
-93 VGIDFESAMAD
+93 FESAMAD
-104 VKKVTDLSEG
+104 VRKVVNFDEGDDIKKMSA
-114 HTLEGLKQDI
+114 DI
-124 LDLSKKLPMTAEE
+124 LKMSQTLPVTANELAAIAAAGGQIGLGSKDVREFTNL
-137 IANIVTEGGKLGLAS
+137 VTKM
-152 KEALEFGKTATAMG
+152 K
-166 VAFEMSANEAG
+166 VAFDMSAE
-177 EAIGGLMANLQTDV
+177 DV
-191 KGIKDLGDSINYLA
+191 GDSVAKIKNILGISLKDMEDLGDSINNL
-205 DKGSSDAKNIV
+205 SDNSASKAREIIDV
-216 NIVSRIGGMGNL
+216 MKRTAAAGKQIGFTKEQ
-228 IGLQRENMAALAA
+228 IAALSSSFIS
-241 TLDEVKI
+241 LGKG
-248 PAEVAGTAISSMFTK
+248 PEVAGTAINS
-263 LSTADTLG
+263 LYRVLATADNMGTKTESAFAKLG
-271 AKAEE
+271 ISG
-276 AFSQLGLSGEFMKKA
+276 AFLKQASFDDPQKA
-291 LNRNS
+291 LDMFL
-296 QEAIN
+296 Q
-301 ILLSRIKTLDKESQ
+301 RISKLDQKEQ
-315 IGVITNIFG
+315 MGVLVDIFG
-324 NDSGTIRAMATLV
+324 REFADDMATLV
-337 NGYDRYQELLKMTN
+337 GGLDTYKEALKN
-351 SEEKKGSMDKEL
+351 AGDEAKKGSLQREFDTRAA
-363 INKCE
+363 
-368 TTASILKILGNNI
+368 TTENSIILMKNAFN
-381 SALAIKFSDA
+381 SLAINLGSVF
-391 LLPVVKLVASG
+391 LPAISWVSAGISYLVNSITYITG
-402 FSFVIDIVDTL
+402 LVPGL
-413 LSKFPVLST
+413 NGVLGGL
-422 IVATATTVFLLAK
+422 IATFLLAK

-474 LSNITLKAKTVTTT
+474 LSNITLKVKTITTT

-512 NGIRVL
+512 IGIRVL
-518 SVAMMSNPIGLI
+518 SMAMMSNPIGLI

-550 WFKSFIEWLRPV
+550 WFKSFIEWLKPV
-562 WEPIYNAIKAVFNK
+562 WEPIYNVIKA
-576 CSGVIG
+576 
-582 YFKNNALNIIF
+582 
-593 PFVGILKFIWK
+593 
-604 PIYEVFKWVFDKCAL
+604 VFDKCAL
-619 VFASFKDIIMS
+619 VFTSFKDIIMS

-650 YSIFSSLFEWFASK
+650 YSIFGSLFDWFASK

-685 VGLGDDKEVKIS
+685 VGLGDDEEVKIS

-704 KVFTTNTYKDELAKT
+704 KVFTTNTYKDELAET
-719 KSINHTPS
+719 KSINHAPS

-754 FANAIQKSVF
+754 FANTIQKSVF

>member
-33 LEKIAAKT
+33 LEKIAVKT

-73 DELFSL
+73 DEFLSL
-79 GNIISGGIVGKSIK
+79 GNVIRGGIIGKGLGEAIS
-93 VGIDFESAMAD
+93 FESAMAD
-104 VKKVTDLSEG
+104 VRKVVNFDEGDDIKKMSA
-114 HTLEGLKQDI
+114 DI
-124 LDLSKKLPMTAEE
+124 LKMSQTLPVTANELAAIAAAGGQIGLGSKDVREFTNL
-137 IANIVTEGGKLGLAS
+137 VTKM
-152 KEALEFGKTATAMG
+152 K
-166 VAFEMSANEAG
+166 VAFDMSAE
-177 EAIGGLMANLQTDV
+177 DV
-191 KGIKDLGDSINYLA
+191 GDSVAKIKNILGISLKDMEDLGDSINNL
-205 DKGSSDAKNIV
+205 SDNSASKAREIIDV
-216 NIVSRIGGMGNL
+216 MKRTAAAGKQIGFTKEQ
-228 IGLQRENMAALAA
+228 IAALSSSFIS
-241 TLDEVKI
+241 LGKG
-248 PAEVAGTAISSMFTK
+248 PEVAGTAINS
-263 LSTADTLG
+263 LYRVLATADNMGTKTESAFAKLG
-271 AKAEE
+271 ISG
-276 AFSQLGLSGEFMKKA
+276 AFLKQASFDDPQKA
-291 LNRNS
+291 LDMFL
-296 QEAIN
+296 Q
-301 ILLSRIKTLDKESQ
+301 RISKLDQKEQ
-315 IGVITNIFG
+315 MGVLVDIFG
-324 NDSGTIRAMATLV
+324 REFADDMATLV
-337 NGYDRYQELLKMTN
+337 GGLDTYKEALKN
-351 SEEKKGSMDKEL
+351 AGDEAKKGSLQRE
-363 INKCE
+363 
-368 TTASILKILGNNI
+368 
-381 SALAIKFSDA
+381 F
-391 LLPVVKLVASG
+391 
-402 FSFVIDIVDTL
+402 DTR
-413 LSKFPVLST
+413 
-422 IVATATTVFLLAK
+422 AATTENSIILMKNAFNSLAVNLGSVFLPAISWVSAGISYLVNSITYITGLVPGLNGVLGGLIATFLLAK

-512 NGIRVL
+512 IGIRVL
-518 SVAMMSNPIGLI
+518 SMAMMSNPIGLI

-550 WFKSFIEWLRPV
+550 WFKSFIEWLKPV
-562 WEPIYNAIKAVFNK
+562 WEPIYNVIKA
-576 CSGVIG
+576 
-582 YFKNNALNIIF
+582 
-593 PFVGILKFIWK
+593 
-604 PIYEVFKWVFDKCAL
+604 VFDKCAL
-619 VFASFKDIIMS
+619 VFTSFKDIIMS

-650 YSIFSSLFEWFASK
+650 YSIFGSLFDWFASK

-685 VGLGDDKEVKIS
+685 VGLGDDEEVKIS

>member
-73 DELFSL
+73 DEFLSL
-79 GNIISGGIVGKSIK
+79 GNVIRGGIIGKGLGEAIS
-93 VGIDFESAMAD
+93 FESAMAD
-104 VKKVTDLSEG
+104 VRKVVNFDEGDDIKKMSA
-114 HTLEGLKQDI
+114 DI
-124 LDLSKKLPMTAEE
+124 LKMSQTLPVTANELAAIAAAGGQIGLGSKDVREFTNL
-137 IANIVTEGGKLGLAS
+137 VTKM
-152 KEALEFGKTATAMG
+152 K
-166 VAFEMSANEAG
+166 VAFDMSAE
-177 EAIGGLMANLQTDV
+177 DV
-191 KGIKDLGDSINYLA
+191 GDSVAKIKNILGISLKDMEDLGDSINNL
-205 DKGSSDAKNIV
+205 SDNSASKAREIIDV
-216 NIVSRIGGMGNL
+216 MKRTAAAGKQIGFTKEQ
-228 IGLQRENMAALAA
+228 IAALSSSFIS
-241 TLDEVKI
+241 LGKG
-248 PAEVAGTAISSMFTK
+248 PEVAGTAINS
-263 LSTADTLG
+263 LYRVLATADNMGTKTESAFAKLG
-271 AKAEE
+271 ISG
-276 AFSQLGLSGEFMKKA
+276 AFLKQASFDDPQKA
-291 LNRNS
+291 LDMFL
-296 QEAIN
+296 Q
-301 ILLSRIKTLDKESQ
+301 RISKLDQKEQ
-315 IGVITNIFG
+315 MGVLVDIFG
-324 NDSGTIRAMATLV
+324 REFADDMATLV
-337 NGYDRYQELLKMTN
+337 GGLDTYKEALKN
-351 SEEKKGSMDKEL
+351 AGDEAKKGSLQRE
-363 INKCE
+363 
-368 TTASILKILGNNI
+368 
-381 SALAIKFSDA
+381 F
-391 LLPVVKLVASG
+391 
-402 FSFVIDIVDTL
+402 DTR
-413 LSKFPVLST
+413 
-422 IVATATTVFLLAK
+422 AATTENSIILMKNAFNSLAVNLGSVFLPAISWVSAGISYLVNSITYITGLVPGLNGVLGGLIATFLLAK

-496 LSFVL
+496 LSFVV

-512 NGIRVL
+512 IGIRVL
-518 SVAMMSNPIGLI
+518 SMAMMSNPIGLI

-550 WFKSFIEWLRPV
+550 WFKSFIEWLKPV
-562 WEPIYNAIKAVFNK
+562 WEPIYNVIKA
-576 CSGVIG
+576 
-582 YFKNNALNIIF
+582 
-593 PFVGILKFIWK
+593 
-604 PIYEVFKWVFDKCAL
+604 VFDKCAL
-619 VFASFKDIIMS
+619 VFTSFKDIIMS

-650 YSIFSSLFEWFASK
+650 YSIFGSLFDWFASK

-685 VGLGDDKEVKIS
+685 VGLGDDEEVKIS

-704 KVFTTNTYKDELAKT
+704 KVFTTNTYKDELAET

-754 FANAIQKSVF
+754 FANTIQKSVF

>member
-6 SIGIGV
+6 SIGIGI

-137 IANIVTEGGKLGLAS
+137 IANIVAEGGKLGLAS

-474 LSNITLKAKTVTTT
+474 LTSIATKAGAVANA
-488 IYTTSLKA
+488 IYTNS
-496 LSFVL
+496 
-501 GGLNKVFKAVA
+501 FKAVA

-518 SVAMMSNPIGLI
+518 SVAMMSNPIGFI

-562 WEPIYNAIKAVFNK
+562 WEPIYNVIKA
-576 CSGVIG
+576 
-582 YFKNNALNIIF
+582 
-593 PFVGILKFIWK
+593 
-604 PIYEVFKWVFDKCAL
+604 VFDKCAL
-619 VFASFKDIIMS
+619 VFTSFKDIIMS

-650 YSIFSSLFEWFASK
+650 YGIFGSLFDWFASK

-685 VGLGDDKEVKIS
+685 VGLGDDEEVKIS

-704 KVFTTNTYKDELAKT
+704 KVFTTNTYKDELAET
-719 KSINHTPS
+719 KSINHAPS

-754 FANAIQKSVF
+754 FANTIQKSVF

>member
-73 DELFSL
+73 DELLSL
-79 GNIISGGIVGKSIK
+79 GNVIRGGIIGKGLGEAIS
-93 VGIDFESAMAD
+93 FESAMAD
-104 VKKVTDLSEG
+104 VRKVVNFDEGDDIKKMSA
-114 HTLEGLKQDI
+114 DI
-124 LDLSKKLPMTAEE
+124 LKMSQTLPVTANELAAIAAAGGQIGLGSKDVREFTNL
-137 IANIVTEGGKLGLAS
+137 VTKM
-152 KEALEFGKTATAMG
+152 K
-166 VAFEMSANEAG
+166 VAFDMSAE
-177 EAIGGLMANLQTDV
+177 DV
-191 KGIKDLGDSINYLA
+191 GDSVAKIKNILGISLKDMEDLGDSINNL
-205 DKGSSDAKNIV
+205 SDNSASKAREIIDV
-216 NIVSRIGGMGNL
+216 MKRTAAAGKQIGFTKEQ
-228 IGLQRENMAALAA
+228 IAALSSSFIS
-241 TLDEVKI
+241 LGKG
-248 PAEVAGTAISSMFTK
+248 PEVAGTAINS
-263 LSTADTLG
+263 LYRVLATADNMGTKTESAFAKLG
-271 AKAEE
+271 ISG
-276 AFSQLGLSGEFMKKA
+276 AFLKQASFDDPQKA
-291 LNRNS
+291 LDMFL
-296 QEAIN
+296 Q
-301 ILLSRIKTLDKESQ
+301 RISKLDQKEQ
-315 IGVITNIFG
+315 MGVLVDIFG
-324 NDSGTIRAMATLV
+324 REFADDMATLV
-337 NGYDRYQELLKMTN
+337 GGLDTYKEALKN
-351 SEEKKGSMDKEL
+351 AGDEAKKGSLQRE
-363 INKCE
+363 
-368 TTASILKILGNNI
+368 
-381 SALAIKFSDA
+381 F
-391 LLPVVKLVASG
+391 
-402 FSFVIDIVDTL
+402 DTR
-413 LSKFPVLST
+413 
-422 IVATATTVFLLAK
+422 AATTENSIILMKNAFNSLAVNLGSVFLPAISWVSAGISYLVNSITYITGLVPGLNGVLGGLIATFLLAK

-550 WFKSFIEWLRPV
+550 WFKSFIEWLKPV
-562 WEPIYNAIKAVFNK
+562 WEPIYNVIKA
-576 CSGVIG
+576 
-582 YFKNNALNIIF
+582 
-593 PFVGILKFIWK
+593 
-604 PIYEVFKWVFDKCAL
+604 VFDKCAL
-619 VFASFKDIIMS
+619 VFTSFKDIIMS

-650 YSIFSSLFEWFASK
+650 YSIFGSLFDWFASK

-685 VGLGDDKEVKIS
+685 VGLGDDEEVKIS

-704 KVFTTNTYKDELAKT
+704 KVFTTNTYKDELAET
-719 KSINHTPS
+719 KSINHAPS

>member
-1 MENAG
+1 
-6 SIGIGV
+6 
-12 ILGLAIKNASAV
+12 V

-73 DELFSL
+73 DEFLSL
-79 GNIISGGIVGKSIK
+79 GNVIRGGIIGKGLGEAIS
-93 VGIDFESAMAD
+93 FESAMAD
-104 VKKVTDLSEG
+104 VRKVVNFDEGDDIKKMSA
-114 HTLEGLKQDI
+114 DI
-124 LDLSKKLPMTAEE
+124 LKMSQTLPVTANELAAIAAAGGQIGLGSKDVREFTNL
-137 IANIVTEGGKLGLAS
+137 VTKM
-152 KEALEFGKTATAMG
+152 K
-166 VAFEMSANEAG
+166 VAFDMSAE
-177 EAIGGLMANLQTDV
+177 DV
-191 KGIKDLGDSINYLA
+191 GDSVAKIKNILGISLKDMEDLGDSINNL
-205 DKGSSDAKNIV
+205 SDNSASKAREIIDV
-216 NIVSRIGGMGNL
+216 MKRTAAAGKQIGFTKEQ
-228 IGLQRENMAALAA
+228 IAALSSSFIS
-241 TLDEVKI
+241 LGKG
-248 PAEVAGTAISSMFTK
+248 PEVAGTAINS
-263 LSTADTLG
+263 LYRVLATADNMGTKTESAFAKLG
-271 AKAEE
+271 ISG
-276 AFSQLGLSGEFMKKA
+276 AFLKQASFDDPQKA
-291 LNRNS
+291 LDMFL
-296 QEAIN
+296 Q
-301 ILLSRIKTLDKESQ
+301 RISKLDQKEQ
-315 IGVITNIFG
+315 MGVLVDIFG
-324 NDSGTIRAMATLV
+324 REFADDMATLV
-337 NGYDRYQELLKMTN
+337 GGLDTYKEALKN
-351 SEEKKGSMDKEL
+351 AGDEAKKGSLQRE
-363 INKCE
+363 
-368 TTASILKILGNNI
+368 
-381 SALAIKFSDA
+381 F
-391 LLPVVKLVASG
+391 
-402 FSFVIDIVDTL
+402 DTR
-413 LSKFPVLST
+413 
-422 IVATATTVFLLAK
+422 AATTENSIILMKNAFNSLAVNLGSVFLPAISWVSAGISYLVNSITYITGLVPGLNGVLGGLIATFLLAK

-550 WFKSFIEWLRPV
+550 WFKSFIEWLKPV
-562 WEPIYNAIKAVFNK
+562 WEPIYNVIKA
-576 CSGVIG
+576 
-582 YFKNNALNIIF
+582 
-593 PFVGILKFIWK
+593 
-604 PIYEVFKWVFDKCAL
+604 VFDKCAL
-619 VFASFKDIIMS
+619 VFTSFKDIIMS

-650 YSIFSSLFEWFASK
+650 YSIFGSLFDWFASK

-685 VGLGDDKEVKIS
+685 VGLGDDEEVKIS

-704 KVFTTNTYKDELAKT
+704 KVFTTNTYKDELAET

-754 FANAIQKSVF
+754 FANTIQKSVF

>member
-73 DELFSL
+73 DEFLSL
-79 GNIISGGIVGKSIK
+79 GNVIRGGIIGKGLGEAIS
-93 VGIDFESAMAD
+93 FESAMAD
-104 VKKVTDLSEG
+104 VRKVVNFDEGDDIKKMSA
-114 HTLEGLKQDI
+114 DI
-124 LDLSKKLPMTAEE
+124 LKMSQTLPVTANELAAIAAAGGQIGLGSKDVREFTNL
-137 IANIVTEGGKLGLAS
+137 VTKM
-152 KEALEFGKTATAMG
+152 K
-166 VAFEMSANEAG
+166 VAFDMSAE
-177 EAIGGLMANLQTDV
+177 DV
-191 KGIKDLGDSINYLA
+191 GDSVAKIKNILGISLKDMEDLGDSINNL
-205 DKGSSDAKNIV
+205 SDNSASKAREIIDV
-216 NIVSRIGGMGNL
+216 MKRTAAAGKQIGFTKEQ
-228 IGLQRENMAALAA
+228 IAALSSSFIS
-241 TLDEVKI
+241 LGKG
-248 PAEVAGTAISSMFTK
+248 PEVAGTAINS
-263 LSTADTLG
+263 LYRVLATADNMGTKTESAFAKLG
-271 AKAEE
+271 ISG
-276 AFSQLGLSGEFMKKA
+276 AFLKQASFDDPQKA
-291 LNRNS
+291 LDMFL
-296 QEAIN
+296 Q
-301 ILLSRIKTLDKESQ
+301 RISKLDQKEQ
-315 IGVITNIFG
+315 MGVLVDIFG
-324 NDSGTIRAMATLV
+324 REFADDMATLV
-337 NGYDRYQELLKMTN
+337 GGLDTYKEALKN
-351 SEEKKGSMDKEL
+351 AGDEAKKGSLQRE
-363 INKCE
+363 
-368 TTASILKILGNNI
+368 
-381 SALAIKFSDA
+381 F
-391 LLPVVKLVASG
+391 
-402 FSFVIDIVDTL
+402 DTR
-413 LSKFPVLST
+413 
-422 IVATATTVFLLAK
+422 AATTENSIILMKNAFNSLAVNLGSVFLPAISWVSAGISYLVNSITYITGLVPGLNGVLGGLIATFLLAK

-512 NGIRVL
+512 IGIRVL
-518 SVAMMSNPIGLI
+518 SMAMMSNPIGLI

-550 WFKSFIEWLRPV
+550 WFKSFIEWLKPV
-562 WEPIYNAIKAVFNK
+562 WEPIYNVIKA
-576 CSGVIG
+576 
-582 YFKNNALNIIF
+582 
-593 PFVGILKFIWK
+593 
-604 PIYEVFKWVFDKCAL
+604 VFDKCAL
-619 VFASFKDIIMS
+619 VFTSFKDIIMS

-650 YSIFSSLFEWFASK
+650 YSIFGSLFDWFASK

-673 SISGFIKDALDF
+673 SISDFIKDALDF
-685 VGLGDDKEVKIS
+685 VGLGDDEEVKIS

-704 KVFTTNTYKDELAKT
+704 KVFTTNTYKDELAET
-719 KSINHTPS
+719 KSINHAPS

-754 FANAIQKSVF
+754 FANTIQKSVF

>member
-73 DELFSL
+73 DEFLSL
-79 GNIISGGIVGKSIK
+79 GNVIRGGIIGKGLGEAIS
-93 VGIDFESAMAD
+93 FESAMAD
-104 VKKVTDLSEG
+104 VRKVVNFDEGDDIKKMSA
-114 HTLEGLKQDI
+114 DI
-124 LDLSKKLPMTAEE
+124 LKMSQTLPVTANELAAIAAAGGQIGLGSKDVREFTNL
-137 IANIVTEGGKLGLAS
+137 VTKM
-152 KEALEFGKTATAMG
+152 K
-166 VAFEMSANEAG
+166 VAFDMSAE
-177 EAIGGLMANLQTDV
+177 DV
-191 KGIKDLGDSINYLA
+191 GDSVAKIKNILGISLKDMEDLGDSINNL
-205 DKGSSDAKNIV
+205 SDNSASKAREIIDV
-216 NIVSRIGGMGNL
+216 MKRTAAAGKQIGFTKEQ
-228 IGLQRENMAALAA
+228 IAALSSSFIS
-241 TLDEVKI
+241 LGKG
-248 PAEVAGTAISSMFTK
+248 PEVAGTAINS
-263 LSTADTLG
+263 LYRVLATADNMGTKTESAFAKLG
-271 AKAEE
+271 ISG
-276 AFSQLGLSGEFMKKA
+276 AFLKQASFDDPQKA
-291 LNRNS
+291 LDMFL
-296 QEAIN
+296 Q
-301 ILLSRIKTLDKESQ
+301 RISKLDQKEQ
-315 IGVITNIFG
+315 MGVLVDIFG
-324 NDSGTIRAMATLV
+324 RGFADDMATLV
-337 NGYDRYQELLKMTN
+337 GGLDTYKEALKN
-351 SEEKKGSMDKEL
+351 AGDEAKKGSLQRE
-363 INKCE
+363 
-368 TTASILKILGNNI
+368 
-381 SALAIKFSDA
+381 F
-391 LLPVVKLVASG
+391 
-402 FSFVIDIVDTL
+402 DTR
-413 LSKFPVLST
+413 
-422 IVATATTVFLLAK
+422 AATTENSIILMKNAFNSLAVNLGSVFLPAISWVSAGISYLVNSITYITGLVPGLNGVLGGLIATFLLAK

-496 LSFVL
+496 LSFVV

-512 NGIRVL
+512 IGIRVL
-518 SVAMMSNPIGLI
+518 SMAMMSNPIGLI

-550 WFKSFIEWLRPV
+550 WFKSFIEWLKPV
-562 WEPIYNAIKAVFNK
+562 WEPIYNVIKA
-576 CSGVIG
+576 
-582 YFKNNALNIIF
+582 
-593 PFVGILKFIWK
+593 
-604 PIYEVFKWVFDKCAL
+604 VFDKCAL
-619 VFASFKDIIMS
+619 VFTSFKDIIMS

-650 YSIFSSLFEWFASK
+650 YSIFGSLFDWFASK

-685 VGLGDDKEVKIS
+685 VGLGDDEEVKIS

>member
-41 KLGIS
+41 KLGIN

-73 DELFSL
+73 DEFLSL
-79 GNIISGGIVGKSIK
+79 GNVIRGGIIGKGLGEAIS
-93 VGIDFESAMAD
+93 FESAMAD
-104 VKKVTDLSEG
+104 VRKVVNFDEGDDIKKMSA
-114 HTLEGLKQDI
+114 DI
-124 LDLSKKLPMTAEE
+124 LKMSQTLPVTANELAAIAAAGGQIGLGSKDVREFTNL
-137 IANIVTEGGKLGLAS
+137 VTKM
-152 KEALEFGKTATAMG
+152 K
-166 VAFEMSANEAG
+166 VAFDMSAE
-177 EAIGGLMANLQTDV
+177 DV
-191 KGIKDLGDSINYLA
+191 GDSVAKIKNILGISLKDMEDLGDSINNL
-205 DKGSSDAKNIV
+205 SDNSASKAREIIDV
-216 NIVSRIGGMGNL
+216 MKRTAAAGKQIGFTKEQ
-228 IGLQRENMAALAA
+228 IAALSSSFIS
-241 TLDEVKI
+241 LGKG
-248 PAEVAGTAISSMFTK
+248 PEVAGTAINS
-263 LSTADTLG
+263 LYRVLATADNMGTKTESAFAKLG
-271 AKAEE
+271 ISG
-276 AFSQLGLSGEFMKKA
+276 AFLKQASFDDPQKA
-291 LNRNS
+291 LDMFL
-296 QEAIN
+296 Q
-301 ILLSRIKTLDKESQ
+301 RISKLDQKEQ
-315 IGVITNIFG
+315 MGVLVDIFG
-324 NDSGTIRAMATLV
+324 REFADDMATLV
-337 NGYDRYQELLKMTN
+337 GGLDTYKEALKN
-351 SEEKKGSMDKEL
+351 AGDEAKKGSLQRE
-363 INKCE
+363 
-368 TTASILKILGNNI
+368 
-381 SALAIKFSDA
+381 F
-391 LLPVVKLVASG
+391 
-402 FSFVIDIVDTL
+402 DTR
-413 LSKFPVLST
+413 
-422 IVATATTVFLLAK
+422 AATTENSIILMKNAFNSLAVNLGSVFLPAISWVSAGISYLVNSITYITGLVPGLNGVLGGLIATFLLAK

-512 NGIRVL
+512 IGIRVL
-518 SVAMMSNPIGLI
+518 SMAMMSNPIGLI

-550 WFKSFIEWLRPV
+550 WFKSFIEWLKPV
-562 WEPIYNAIKAVFNK
+562 WEPIYNVIKA
-576 CSGVIG
+576 
-582 YFKNNALNIIF
+582 
-593 PFVGILKFIWK
+593 
-604 PIYEVFKWVFDKCAL
+604 VFDKCAL
-619 VFASFKDIIMS
+619 VFTSFKDIIMS

-650 YSIFSSLFEWFASK
+650 YSIFGSLFDWFASK

-685 VGLGDDKEVKIS
+685 VGLGDDEEVKIS

-704 KVFTTNTYKDELAKT
+704 KVFATNTYKDELAET
-719 KSINHTPS
+719 KSINHAPS

-754 FANAIQKSVF
+754 FANTIQKSVF

>member
-73 DELFSL
+73 DEFLSL
-79 GNIISGGIVGKSIK
+79 GNVIRGGIIGKGLGEAIS
-93 VGIDFESAMAD
+93 FESAMAD
-104 VKKVTDLSEG
+104 VRKVVNFDEGDDIKKMSA
-114 HTLEGLKQDI
+114 DI
-124 LDLSKKLPMTAEE
+124 LKMSQTLPVTANELAAIAAAGGQIGLGSKDVREFTNL
-137 IANIVTEGGKLGLAS
+137 VTKM
-152 KEALEFGKTATAMG
+152 K
-166 VAFEMSANEAG
+166 VAFDMSAE
-177 EAIGGLMANLQTDV
+177 DV
-191 KGIKDLGDSINYLA
+191 GDSVAKIKNILGISLKDMEDLGDSINNL
-205 DKGSSDAKNIV
+205 SDNSASKAREIIDV
-216 NIVSRIGGMGNL
+216 MKRTAAAGKQIGFTKEQ
-228 IGLQRENMAALAA
+228 IAALSSSFIS
-241 TLDEVKI
+241 LGKG
-248 PAEVAGTAISSMFTK
+248 PEVAGTAINS
-263 LSTADTLG
+263 LYRVLATADNMGTKTESAFAKLG
-271 AKAEE
+271 ISG
-276 AFSQLGLSGEFMKKA
+276 AFLKQASFDDPQKA
-291 LNRNS
+291 LDMFL
-296 QEAIN
+296 Q
-301 ILLSRIKTLDKESQ
+301 RISKLDQKEQ
-315 IGVITNIFG
+315 MGVLVDIFG
-324 NDSGTIRAMATLV
+324 REFADDMATLV
-337 NGYDRYQELLKMTN
+337 GGLDTYKEALKN
-351 SEEKKGSMDKEL
+351 AGDEAKKGSLQRE
-363 INKCE
+363 
-368 TTASILKILGNNI
+368 
-381 SALAIKFSDA
+381 F
-391 LLPVVKLVASG
+391 
-402 FSFVIDIVDTL
+402 DTR
-413 LSKFPVLST
+413 
-422 IVATATTVFLLAK
+422 AATTENSIILMKNAFNSLAVNLGSVFLPAISWVSAGISYLVNSITYITGLVPGLNGVLGGLIATFLLAK

-512 NGIRVL
+512 IGIRVL

-550 WFKSFIEWLRPV
+550 WFKSFIEWLKPV
-562 WEPIYNAIKAVFNK
+562 WEPIYNVIKA
-576 CSGVIG
+576 
-582 YFKNNALNIIF
+582 
-593 PFVGILKFIWK
+593 
-604 PIYEVFKWVFDKCAL
+604 VFDKCAL
-619 VFASFKDIIMS
+619 VFTSFKDIIMS

-650 YSIFSSLFEWFASK
+650 YSIFGSLFDWFASK

-685 VGLGDDKEVKIS
+685 VGLGDDEEVKIS

-719 KSINHTPS
+719 KSINHAPS

-754 FANAIQKSVF
+754 FANTIQKSVF

>member
-73 DELFSL
+73 DEFLSL
-79 GNIISGGIVGKSIK
+79 GNVIRGGIIGKGLGEAIS
-93 VGIDFESAMAD
+93 FESAMAD
-104 VKKVTDLSEG
+104 VRKVVNFDEGDDIKKMSA
-114 HTLEGLKQDI
+114 DI
-124 LDLSKKLPMTAEE
+124 LKMSQTLPVTANELAAIAAAGGQIGLGSKDVREFTNL
-137 IANIVTEGGKLGLAS
+137 VTKM
-152 KEALEFGKTATAMG
+152 K
-166 VAFEMSANEAG
+166 VAFDMSAE
-177 EAIGGLMANLQTDV
+177 DV
-191 KGIKDLGDSINYLA
+191 GDSVAKIKNILGISLKDMEDLGDSINNL
-205 DKGSSDAKNIV
+205 SDNSASKAREIIDV
-216 NIVSRIGGMGNL
+216 MKRTAAAGKQIGFTKEQ
-228 IGLQRENMAALAA
+228 IAALSSSFIS
-241 TLDEVKI
+241 LGKG
-248 PAEVAGTAISSMFTK
+248 PEVAGTAINS
-263 LSTADTLG
+263 LYRVLATADNMGTKTESAFAKLG
-271 AKAEE
+271 ISG
-276 AFSQLGLSGEFMKKA
+276 AFLKQASFDDPQKA
-291 LNRNS
+291 LDMFL
-296 QEAIN
+296 Q
-301 ILLSRIKTLDKESQ
+301 RISKLDQKEQ
-315 IGVITNIFG
+315 MGVLVDIFG
-324 NDSGTIRAMATLV
+324 REFADDMATLV
-337 NGYDRYQELLKMTN
+337 GGLDTYKEALKN
-351 SEEKKGSMDKEL
+351 AGDEAKKGSLQRE
-363 INKCE
+363 
-368 TTASILKILGNNI
+368 
-381 SALAIKFSDA
+381 F
-391 LLPVVKLVASG
+391 
-402 FSFVIDIVDTL
+402 DTR
-413 LSKFPVLST
+413 
-422 IVATATTVFLLAK
+422 AATTENSIILMKNAFNSLAVNLGSVFLPAISWVSAGISYLVNSITYITGLVPGLNGVLGGLIATFLLAK

-496 LSFVL
+496 LSFVV

-512 NGIRVL
+512 IGIRVL
-518 SVAMMSNPIGLI
+518 SMAMMSNPIGLI

-550 WFKSFIEWLRPV
+550 WFKSFIEWLKPV
-562 WEPIYNAIKAVFNK
+562 WEPIYNVIKA
-576 CSGVIG
+576 
-582 YFKNNALNIIF
+582 
-593 PFVGILKFIWK
+593 
-604 PIYEVFKWVFDKCAL
+604 VFDKCAL
-619 VFASFKDIIMS
+619 VFTSFKDIIMS

-643 QGVGDFF
+643 QSVGDFF
-650 YSIFSSLFEWFASK
+650 YSIFGSLFDWFASK

-685 VGLGDDKEVKIS
+685 VGLGDDEEVKIS

-704 KVFTTNTYKDELAKT
+704 KVFATNTYKDELAET

-754 FANAIQKSVF
+754 FANTIQKSVF

>member
-73 DELFSL
+73 DEFLSL
-79 GNIISGGIVGKSIK
+79 GNVIRGGIIGKGLGEAIS
-93 VGIDFESAMAD
+93 FESAMAD
-104 VKKVTDLSEG
+104 VRKVVNFDEGDDIKKMSA
-114 HTLEGLKQDI
+114 DI
-124 LDLSKKLPMTAEE
+124 LKMSQTLPVTANELAAIAAAGGQIGLGSKDVREFTNL
-137 IANIVTEGGKLGLAS
+137 VTKM
-152 KEALEFGKTATAMG
+152 K
-166 VAFEMSANEAG
+166 VAFDMSAE
-177 EAIGGLMANLQTDV
+177 DV
-191 KGIKDLGDSINYLA
+191 GDSVAKIKNILGISLKDMEDLGDSINNL
-205 DKGSSDAKNIV
+205 SDNSASKAREIIDV
-216 NIVSRIGGMGNL
+216 MKRTAAAGKQIGFTKEQ
-228 IGLQRENMAALAA
+228 IAALSSSFIS
-241 TLDEVKI
+241 LGKG
-248 PAEVAGTAISSMFTK
+248 PEVAGTAINS
-263 LSTADTLG
+263 LYRVLATADNMGTKTESAFAKLG
-271 AKAEE
+271 ISG
-276 AFSQLGLSGEFMKKA
+276 AFLKQASFDDPQKA
-291 LNRNS
+291 LDMFL
-296 QEAIN
+296 Q
-301 ILLSRIKTLDKESQ
+301 RISKLDQKEQ
-315 IGVITNIFG
+315 MGVLVDIFG
-324 NDSGTIRAMATLV
+324 REFADDMATLV
-337 NGYDRYQELLKMTN
+337 GGLDTYKEALKN
-351 SEEKKGSMDKEL
+351 AGDEAKKGSLQRE
-363 INKCE
+363 
-368 TTASILKILGNNI
+368 
-381 SALAIKFSDA
+381 F
-391 LLPVVKLVASG
+391 
-402 FSFVIDIVDTL
+402 DTR
-413 LSKFPVLST
+413 
-422 IVATATTVFLLAK
+422 AATTENSIILMKNAFNSLAVNLGSVFLPAISWVSAGISYLVNSITYITGLVPGLNGVLGGLIATFLLAK

-550 WFKSFIEWLRPV
+550 WFKSFIEWLKPV
-562 WEPIYNAIKAVFNK
+562 WEPIYNVIKA
-576 CSGVIG
+576 
-582 YFKNNALNIIF
+582 
-593 PFVGILKFIWK
+593 
-604 PIYEVFKWVFDKCAL
+604 VFDKCAL
-619 VFASFKDIIMS
+619 VFTSFKDIIMS

-650 YSIFSSLFEWFASK
+650 YSIFSSLFDWFASK

-685 VGLGDDKEVKIS
+685 IGLGDDEEVKIS

-704 KVFTTNTYKDELAKT
+704 KVFTTNTYKDELTET

-733 NISVNG
+733 NVSVNG

>member
-73 DELFSL
+73 DEFLSL
-79 GNIISGGIVGKSIK
+79 GNVIRGGIIGKGLGEAIS
-93 VGIDFESAMAD
+93 FESAMAD
-104 VKKVTDLSEG
+104 VRKVVNFDEGDDIKKMSA
-114 HTLEGLKQDI
+114 DI
-124 LDLSKKLPMTAEE
+124 LKMSQTLPVTANELAAIAAAGGQIGLGSKDVREFTNL
-137 IANIVTEGGKLGLAS
+137 VTKM
-152 KEALEFGKTATAMG
+152 K
-166 VAFEMSANEAG
+166 VAFDMSAE
-177 EAIGGLMANLQTDV
+177 DV
-191 KGIKDLGDSINYLA
+191 GDSVAKIKNILGISLKDMEDLGDSINNL
-205 DKGSSDAKNIV
+205 SDNSASKAREIIDV
-216 NIVSRIGGMGNL
+216 MKRTAAAGKQIGFTKEQ
-228 IGLQRENMAALAA
+228 IAALSSSFIS
-241 TLDEVKI
+241 LGKG
-248 PAEVAGTAISSMFTK
+248 PEVAGTAINS
-263 LSTADTLG
+263 LYRVLATADNMGTKTESAFAKLG
-271 AKAEE
+271 ISG
-276 AFSQLGLSGEFMKKA
+276 AFLKQASFDDPQKA
-291 LNRNS
+291 LDMFL
-296 QEAIN
+296 Q
-301 ILLSRIKTLDKESQ
+301 RISKLDQKEQ
-315 IGVITNIFG
+315 MGVLVDIFG
-324 NDSGTIRAMATLV
+324 REFADDMTTLV
-337 NGYDRYQELLKMTN
+337 GGLDTYKEALKN
-351 SEEKKGSMDKEL
+351 AGDEAKKGSLQRE
-363 INKCE
+363 
-368 TTASILKILGNNI
+368 
-381 SALAIKFSDA
+381 F
-391 LLPVVKLVASG
+391 
-402 FSFVIDIVDTL
+402 DTR
-413 LSKFPVLST
+413 
-422 IVATATTVFLLAK
+422 AATTENSIILMKNAFNSLAVNLGSVFLPAISWVSAGISYLVNSITYITGLVPGLNGVLGGLIATFLLAK

-496 LSFVL
+496 LSFVV

-512 NGIRVL
+512 IGIRVL
-518 SVAMMSNPIGLI
+518 SMAMMSNPIGLI

-550 WFKSFIEWLRPV
+550 WFKSFIEWLKPV
-562 WEPIYNAIKAVFNK
+562 WEPIYNVIKA
-576 CSGVIG
+576 
-582 YFKNNALNIIF
+582 
-593 PFVGILKFIWK
+593 
-604 PIYEVFKWVFDKCAL
+604 VFDKCAL
-619 VFASFKDIIMS
+619 VFTSFKDIIMS

-650 YSIFSSLFEWFASK
+650 YSIFGSLFDWFASK

-685 VGLGDDKEVKIS
+685 VGLGDDEEVKIS

>member
-73 DELFSL
+73 DEFLSL
-79 GNIISGGIVGKSIK
+79 GNVIRGGIIGKGLGEAIS
-93 VGIDFESAMAD
+93 FESAMAD
-104 VKKVTDLSEG
+104 VRKVVNFDEGDDIKKMSA
-114 HTLEGLKQDI
+114 DI
-124 LDLSKKLPMTAEE
+124 LKMSQTLPVTANELAAIAAAGGQIGLGSKDVREFTNL
-137 IANIVTEGGKLGLAS
+137 VTKM
-152 KEALEFGKTATAMG
+152 K
-166 VAFEMSANEAG
+166 VAFDMSAE
-177 EAIGGLMANLQTDV
+177 DV
-191 KGIKDLGDSINYLA
+191 GDSVAKIKNILGISLKDMEDLGDSINNL
-205 DKGSSDAKNIV
+205 SDNSASKAREIIDV
-216 NIVSRIGGMGNL
+216 MKRTAAAGKQIGFTKEQ
-228 IGLQRENMAALAA
+228 IAALSSSFIS
-241 TLDEVKI
+241 LGKG
-248 PAEVAGTAISSMFTK
+248 PEVAGTAINS
-263 LSTADTLG
+263 LYRVLATADNMGTKTESAFAKLG
-271 AKAEE
+271 ISG
-276 AFSQLGLSGEFMKKA
+276 AFLKQASFDDPQKA
-291 LNRNS
+291 LDMFL
-296 QEAIN
+296 Q
-301 ILLSRIKTLDKESQ
+301 RISKLDQKEQ
-315 IGVITNIFG
+315 MGVLVDIFG
-324 NDSGTIRAMATLV
+324 REFADDMATLV
-337 NGYDRYQELLKMTN
+337 GGLDTYKEALKN
-351 SEEKKGSMDKEL
+351 AGDEAKKGSLQRE
-363 INKCE
+363 
-368 TTASILKILGNNI
+368 
-381 SALAIKFSDA
+381 F
-391 LLPVVKLVASG
+391 
-402 FSFVIDIVDTL
+402 DTR
-413 LSKFPVLST
+413 
-422 IVATATTVFLLAK
+422 AATTENSIILMKNAFNSLAVNLGSVFLPAISWVSAGISYLVNSITYITGLVPGLNGVLGGLIATFLLAK

-512 NGIRVL
+512 IGIRVL
-518 SVAMMSNPIGLI
+518 GMAMMSNPIGLI
-530 LGGIAI
+530 LRGIAI

-550 WFKSFIEWLRPV
+550 WFKSFIEWLKPV
-562 WEPIYNAIKAVFNK
+562 WEPIYNVIKA
-576 CSGVIG
+576 
-582 YFKNNALNIIF
+582 
-593 PFVGILKFIWK
+593 
-604 PIYEVFKWVFDKCAL
+604 VFDKCAL
-619 VFASFKDIIMS
+619 VFTSFKDIIMS

-650 YSIFSSLFEWFASK
+650 YSIFGSLFDWFASK

-673 SISGFIKDALDF
+673 SISGFIKNALDF
-685 VGLGDDKEVKIS
+685 VGLGDDEEVKIS

-704 KVFTTNTYKDELAKT
+704 KVFATNTYKDELAET

-754 FANAIQKSVF
+754 FANTIQKSVF